1 MSIISFTCDK
11 NYIYVLI
18 YYLFEISETLLENFV
33 FKISNNKDVK
43 ENMNLQFMKIILLI
57 FADLILIPLVIYTKC
72 SIKEDKLKRTVSKNE
87 IQLIYNNPILNKNKK
102 ILQYSFLISILD
114 LLSRS
119 VYFLFFLS
127 LNIIGSR
134 IEKLPKKYNM
144 DYILAIDI
152 CFRYIFSRII
162 LKTKIYHHHKV
173 SIIICLIGFVLLI
186 GIDCKF
192 IEFNINIVIYMLIA
206 LLRAILFPLEDTINQ
221 ILLSKYFLLPHYL
234 MANRGIIEFII
245 FSLITII
252 LIILKID
259 FFKMNMEFYIFFILL
274 IFYSIKAFC
283 LMSIIY
289 IFNSQYVSFLVIS
302 ETIGAT
308 IVMFI
313 KENEI
318 IFATNILEVISL
330 VLVIFGTLMYN
341 EIIIINLF
349 GLETKTKKSLTLE
362 QDEEVNE
369 QMIILNEKENNLDID
384 D

>member
-11 NYIYVLI
+11 NYFYVLI
-18 YYLFEISETLLENFV
+18 YYLFEISGTLLENFV

-43 ENMNLQFMKIILLI
+43 EIMNIQFMKIILLI
-57 FADLILIPLVIYTKC
+57 FADLLLIPLVIYTKC
-72 SIKEDKLKRTVSKNE
+72 SIKEDKLKIKASKNE

-119 VYFLFFLS
+119 VYFLFFVS
-127 LNIIGSR
+127 LNIESR
-134 IEKLPKKYNM
+134 IEKLPKKYHM

-152 CFRYIFSRII
+152 CFRYLFSRII

-206 LLRAILFPLEDTINQ
+206 LLRAILFPLADTINQ

-234 MANRGIIEFII
+234 MVYRGIIEFVI

-252 LIILKID
+252 LIILKIY
-259 FFKMNMEFYIFFILL
+259 FFEMNMEFYIFFILL
-274 IFYSIKAFC
+274 ISYSIKAFC

-313 KENEI
+313 KEDEKAC
-318 IFATNILEVISL
+318 ATNILEVISL